1 MKNEMKNAIGN
12 SCNRIEQMEDR
23 TSKQNTG
30 ILKQPTQN
38 RRKKNKKEQKI
49 LLIYKLHLKNNIRII
64 RIPEVEEKDKRG
76 GNFFKK

>member
-1 MKNEMKNAIGN
+1 MKNEMKNAIRN

-38 RRKKNKKEQKI
+38 RRKKNKKEQKNPI
-49 LLIYKLHLKNNIRII
+49 DL
-64 RIPEVEEKDKRG
+64 
-76 GNFFKK
+76 